1 MPISLDHTIVHSRDA
16 KEAANF
22 LAELFGLPAP
32 TPAGPFLALRLDNG
46 VTLDYDHMGSDVTIQ
61 HYAFHVGDDDF
72 DTIFTRI
79 RERALPY
86 WADPFHRRPGEINP
100 HDGGRRIYFEDP
112 SGHNMEIFTKA

>member
-1 MPISLDHTIVHSRDA
+1 
-16 KEAANF
+16 
-22 LAELFGLPAP
+22 
-32 TPAGPFLALRLDNG
+32 
-46 VTLDYDHMGSDVTIQ
+46 MGSDVTIQ

-72 DTIFTRI
+72 DTIFARI